1 MQLNCK
7 SEDGKIA
14 LNFFFS
20 GATIRVCIVHKSNH
34 ERRLINI
41 FETQVDHLKVTIPV
55 FTLVPFGPDV
65 YKWMK
70 PLYLDLLKSSRNK
83 KDLID
88 VTSQLPGFRCLFLS

>member
-14 LNFFFS
+14 LNFFHS
-20 GATIRVCIVHKSNH
+20 GTTIRVCIVHKSNN

-55 FTLVPFGPDV
+55 FTLVYKRYMYFQVPNKQAGP
-65 YKWMK
+65 
-70 PLYLDLLKSSRNK
+70 NK
-83 KDLID
+83 R
-88 VTSQLPGFRCLFLS
+88 VAQFARTPYNAQL